1 MQASIVTKE
10 MCVTDTPIKQMHI
23 RSLVLFSSCVAL
35 AFCFCGCS
43 AIVESLIDGA
53 IDRRTEKRY
62 ERDGAT
68 PREAKQMVF
77 EDDFFKDVGG
87 RP

>member
-1 MQASIVTKE
+1 MTAPNKHH
-10 MCVTDTPIKQMHI
+10 QMKT
-23 RSLVLFSSCVAL
+23 SLPNKHLRPL
-35 AFCFCGCS
+35 AFLPLCLGVSFALTGCS
-43 AIVESLIDGA
+43 AIVESLLEGA
-53 IDRRTEKRY
+53 SDRRAEKRY
-62 ERDGAT
+62 ERGGAT